1 MRAKGRSMCS
11 ITWRPQEE
19 WYDLLLILVW
29 LWTDRSVGRK
39 EQRQR
44 SQQGT
49 IEVLWWE
56 MWRSWHP
63 KTKRKQL
70 VPGEATFLMIVLW
83 EATSYL
89 KRKKARKEER
99 ESRKEGGRE

>member
-1 MRAKGRSMCS
+1 
-11 ITWRPQEE
+11 
-19 WYDLLLILVW
+19 
-29 LWTDRSVGRK
+29 
-39 EQRQR
+39 
-44 SQQGT
+44 
-49 IEVLWWE
+49 

-99 ESRKEGGRE
+99 ERGEEGGREKERKREREEVERGG